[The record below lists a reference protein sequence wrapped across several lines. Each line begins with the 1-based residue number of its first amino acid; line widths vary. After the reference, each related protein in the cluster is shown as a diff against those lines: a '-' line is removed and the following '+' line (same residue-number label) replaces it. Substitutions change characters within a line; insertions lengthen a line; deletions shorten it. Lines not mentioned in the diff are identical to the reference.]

1 MSASCDVCGRRPQYG
16 NRVSHSN
23 RKTHRRFKLNLQ
35 HRRLMIDGA
44 MRNVKICT
52 RCLRTLVK
60 VPKAVKVA
68 STAS

>member
-23 RKTHRRFKLNLQ
+23 RKTHRRFMLNLQ

-52 RCLRTLVK
+52 RCLRNQVK
-60 VPKAVKVA
+60 VPKAVKVEQA
-68 STAS
+68 AR